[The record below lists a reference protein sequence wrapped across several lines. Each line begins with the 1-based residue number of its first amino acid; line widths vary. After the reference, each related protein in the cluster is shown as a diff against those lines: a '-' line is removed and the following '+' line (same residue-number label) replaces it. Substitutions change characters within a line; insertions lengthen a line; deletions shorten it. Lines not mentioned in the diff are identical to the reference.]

1 MTAEATLPQPGRTET
16 DDEANADLEVKIPP
30 PAPMGPSTWNS
41 LYYAW
46 MFITLLVGLGTILNG
61 GSWYSAIVRM
71 FITLLGGSFLT
82 IAFLTFVIIPLHVKR
97 YERLVEAR
105 KAAQAAARQKAAEQ
119 QAAAESEADDWLP
132 AMTNEP
138 SFASERP
145 LNGAPPTPRH
155 EDQAASLRRMAAT
168 GK

>member
-1 MTAEATLPQPGRTET
+1 MTAEATLPHPGRAET
-16 DDEANADLEVKIPP
+16 DAEESSALEFRDPP

-46 MFITLLVGLGTILNG
+46 MVITLLVGLGTILNG

-97 YERLVEAR
+97 YEQLVEAR

-119 QAAAESEADDWLP
+119 QAAAEDESYDQLP

-145 LNGAPPTPRH
+145 LPGTPPTPRH